1 MHFDLVTGQ
10 FQYSIKICK
19 IHCTL
24 YLTFCF
30 LSHIYP
36 TFLLFS
42 INFHLLHLFENIC
55 SFY

>member
-1 MHFDLVTGQ
+1 MQFDLVTGQ